1 MGWIMVNKC
10 KFFNTY
16 LICIQS
22 TLVDKE
28 ENKTD
33 SIMFNYFQLLLFISF
48 LFFPFFFLVFLG
60 LHLQHMEVPSLGIES
75 GLQLPAYGTAP
86 AMTDP
91 ICICDL
97 HHSSWQHRTL

>member
-1 MGWIMVNKC
+1 MVNKC

-48 LFFPFFFLVFLG
+48 LFFPFFFFFG
-60 LHLQHMEVPSLGIES
+60 LFRAAPA
-75 GLQLPAYGTAP
+75 AYG
-86 AMTDP
+86 
-91 ICICDL
+91 
-97 HHSSWQHRTL
+97 SSQSRD